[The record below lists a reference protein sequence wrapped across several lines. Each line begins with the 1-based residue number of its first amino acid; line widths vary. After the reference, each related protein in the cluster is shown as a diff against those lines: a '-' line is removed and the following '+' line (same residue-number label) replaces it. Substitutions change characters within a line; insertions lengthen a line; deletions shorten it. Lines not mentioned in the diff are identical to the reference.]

1 MYKIVIQNV
10 WLYKGYDLI
19 SKNGVS
25 IDLYVNNICK
35 DVFEGNSELE
45 CLNKLFE
52 YYPNLSKN
60 LNIIQIQK
68 LY

>member
-52 YYPNLSKN
+52 Y
-60 LNIIQIQK
+60 
-68 LY
+68 